1 MEKIIGLIEALK
13 EKNYANIQDVLKDLL
28 RKGDE
33 DLLIITLRELIASG
47 LLVPGSKE
55 ATVIGGIIADHEPRR
70 SLLAK
75 FAGKLGD
82 VSMTE
87 FILSWM
93 DGTLARNVHLEL
105 EEWADE
111 WSNLETVKE
120 IRQILQ
126 RIMDGG
132 NYESAI
138 DPRCTPINGE
148 YDPELDGHNPID
160 ERCHPIAI
168 PPAE

>member
-55 ATVIGGIIADHEPRR
+55 ATVVGGIIADHEPRR

-82 VSMTE
+82 RSMAK

-93 DGTLARNVHLEL
+93 DGTLAKNIHLEA
-105 EEWADE
+105 EEWAEE
-111 WSNLETVKE
+111 WSRLEAVNQ
-120 IRQILQ
+120 IRQILK
-126 RIMDGG
+126 
-132 NYESAI
+132 EV
-138 DPRCTPINGE
+138 E
-148 YDPELDGHNPID
+148 
-160 ERCHPIAI
+160 
-168 PPAE
+168 